1 MAFIT
6 LNDGLNNLD
15 GVVFPDAYKK
25 FEIYLNKTDTLIVKG
40 KFEYRNNKKQLII
53 NQIESVASFESNKLA
68 NAKQIIIRNIEDL
81 SEIKK
86 QLNLQATADD
96 IPVKYFQENQN
107 QFKIIGFITRKKE
120 KIETLIAKFSPWDIR
135 II

>member
-40 KFEYRNNKKQLII
+40 KFEYRNNK
-53 NQIESVASFESNKLA
+53 N
-68 NAKQIIIRNIEDL
+68 
-81 SEIKK
+81 
-86 QLNLQATADD
+86 NLLLT
-96 IPVKYFQENQN
+96 K
-107 QFKIIGFITRKKE
+107 
-120 KIETLIAKFSPWDIR
+120 
-135 II
+135 